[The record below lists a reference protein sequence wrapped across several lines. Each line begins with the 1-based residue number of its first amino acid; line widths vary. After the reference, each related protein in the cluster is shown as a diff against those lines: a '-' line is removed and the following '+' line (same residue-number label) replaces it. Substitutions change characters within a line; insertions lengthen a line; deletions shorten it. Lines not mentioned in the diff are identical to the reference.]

1 MPVYLDCNATTPVG
15 EEVLEAMLPYLRA
28 GFGNPSS
35 AHSFG
40 RMAREAVE
48 NARSQ
53 IASALGCASSQVIF
67 TSCGSEAN
75 NHFIKGLAGYVKPSQ
90 IAVSAIEHPS
100 VSKSA
105 ESLARSGWT
114 VRKIRVDEKGVVDMH
129 DAEAAMSAP
138 TGMLSVMLANNETG
152 AVQNI
157 GMLSEMA
164 RSRKIWMHTDAVQA
178 FGKIPFDFP
187 SLGVHAMTIS
197 SHKIY
202 GPKGAGALILDK
214 RLSLNPLIDG
224 GGQES
229 GLRSGTENVAA
240 IVGFG
245 VAAMLART
253 RQEHFASSMAK
264 MKLHLEEALRGMGAV
279 FFSDAARTLP
289 NTAYFSFP
297 GIEGGTLVS
306 EMDRMGFAIA
316 SGSACSS
323 GKTEPSGTLL
333 AMGISPELARGAVRV
348 SLGLENTDAHIAG
361 FLEAMHRTLDRL
373 SSMASRI
380 QV

>member
-1 MPVYLDCNATTPVG
+1 MPVYLDYNATTPVD
-15 EEVLEAMLPYLRA
+15 EEVLEAMLPYLGA

-40 RMAREAVE
+40 RMAKEAVE
-48 NARSQ
+48 NARIQ
-53 IASALGCASSQVIF
+53 IAAALGCSSSQVIF

-75 NHFIKGLAGYVKPSQ
+75 NHFLKGLAGYLRPAQVV
-90 IAVSAIEHPS
+90 VSAIEHPS
-100 VSKSA
+100 ISKSA
-105 ESLARSGWT
+105 ESLTRSGWT
-114 VRKIRVDEKGVVDMH
+114 VRKIRVDETGLVDMN
-129 DAEAAMSAP
+129 DVEAAISKP

-152 AVQNI
+152 VVQDVA
-157 GMLSEMA
+157 MLSEMA

-245 VAAMLART
+245 VAATLARS
-253 RQEHFASSMAK
+253 RQEHSASSMAK
-264 MKLHLEEALRGMGAV
+264 MRLRLEEALRGMGAA
-279 FFSDAARTLP
+279 FFSDASCTLP

-306 EMDRMGFAIA
+306 EMDRLGFAIA

-333 AMGISPELARGAVRV
+333 AMGVSPELARGAVRV
-348 SLGLENTDAHIAG
+348 SLGRENTDAHIVD
-361 FLEAMHRTLDRL
+361 FLEAMRRTLNRL
-373 SSMASRI
+373 SSMSSRL